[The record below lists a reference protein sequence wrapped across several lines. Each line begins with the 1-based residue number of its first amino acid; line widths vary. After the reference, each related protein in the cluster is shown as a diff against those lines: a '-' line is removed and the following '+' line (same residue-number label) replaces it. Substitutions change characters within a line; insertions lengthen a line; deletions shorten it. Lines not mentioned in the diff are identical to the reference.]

1 MENMKIMMFFCLAA
15 LTVLLIL
22 QILQIFRKQAG
33 LTRQDK
39 KELIEFID
47 GVRRDTAEEQQML
60 KNEIAA
66 QQARMRG
73 EISQSV
79 LESMQAFGGVITENM
94 KYAADA
100 QSLKIEEIGKM
111 QNFRL
116 AENNKK
122 LEDMRET
129 VERKLT
135 ELQGDNNRK
144 LDEMRGIVDE
154 KLQKT
159 INQRMNESFRLVN
172 ERLEQVYRGL
182 GEMQT
187 LASGVGD
194 LKKVLSNVKT
204 RGILGEVQ
212 LAAILREIMAP
223 EQYETEVRVR
233 PDSRNVVEFAVKIPS
248 DSGFIYLPID
258 SKFPGETYAKLR
270 DAYETGDPELISQCV
285 KSLTATIRAEAK
297 SIKEKYIA
305 PPYTTEF
312 AVMFLPFEGLYA
324 EVVNRGMVE
333 VLQREYNVNIA
344 GPSTMAAM
352 LNSLQMG
359 FRSFAIQK
367 RSGEVWKVLNS
378 VRAEFE
384 KFETVLKAAQQR
396 LNQANAE
403 LDKLVGVRTR
413 AIRKTLNNITDLE
426 AAEYRSDMPEFKEP
440 ESIGDLGGAES
451 GVPAEDARISVKE
464 EEGSIEK

>member
-159 INQRMNESFRLVN
+159 INQRMN
-172 ERLEQVYRGL
+172 
-182 GEMQT
+182 
-187 LASGVGD
+187 
-194 LKKVLSNVKT
+194 
-204 RGILGEVQ
+204 
-212 LAAILREIMAP
+212 
-223 EQYETEVRVR
+223 
-233 PDSRNVVEFAVKIPS
+233 
-248 DSGFIYLPID
+248 
-258 SKFPGETYAKLR
+258 
-270 DAYETGDPELISQCV
+270 
-285 KSLTATIRAEAK
+285 
-297 SIKEKYIA
+297 
-305 PPYTTEF
+305 
-312 AVMFLPFEGLYA
+312 
-324 EVVNRGMVE
+324 
-333 VLQREYNVNIA
+333 
-344 GPSTMAAM
+344 
-352 LNSLQMG
+352 
-359 FRSFAIQK
+359 
-367 RSGEVWKVLNS
+367 
-378 VRAEFE
+378 
-384 KFETVLKAAQQR
+384 
-396 LNQANAE
+396 
-403 LDKLVGVRTR
+403 
-413 AIRKTLNNITDLE
+413 
-426 AAEYRSDMPEFKEP
+426 
-440 ESIGDLGGAES
+440 
-451 GVPAEDARISVKE
+451 
-464 EEGSIEK
+464 